1 MAITITW
8 ELDILP
14 INLATKEARVIAT
27 RTEIDD
33 VALTTLI
40 NTYEDSRT
48 IIDTVNMSNNIP
60 ILDKIWAKH
69 QTRLTKEAVI
79 DAFVSALEVA
89 GKTNLE
95 ARE

>member
-8 ELDILP
+8 EFDIIP
-14 INLATKEARVIAT
+14 ISYSDKTASIQAT

-40 NTYEDSRT
+40 NTYNVAKT
-48 IIDTVNMSNNIP
+48 TIDTITMANNIP
-60 ILDKIWAKH
+60 ILDEIWEKH
-69 QTRLTKEAVI
+69 QARLSGISAKET
-79 DAFVSALEVA
+79 FVSDLELL

>member
-8 ELDILP
+8 ELDIIP
-14 INLATKEARVIAT
+14 ISYPDKTASIQAT

-40 NTYEDSRT
+40 NTYT
-48 IIDTVNMSNNIP
+48 VAKATIDTTIMANNIP
-60 ILDKIWAKH
+60 ILDEIWEKH
-69 QTRLTKEAVI
+69 QVRLSGVSAKE
-79 DAFVSALEVA
+79 AFVSDLELL